1 MAFVDFQ
8 QGSTS
13 NNNTTDPQRPQYY
26 GSGLGDVGF
35 IEDDDDYEFLLDEA
49 LARDGLY
56 RGMSFCNL
64 IPIYYNLI

>member
-8 QGSTS
+8 LPIPVIHEDLRS
-13 NNNTTDPQRPQYY
+13 QYY

-35 IEDDDDYEFLLDEA
+35 VEEDEDYEFLLDEA

-56 RGMSFCNL
+56 RGIFCNL
-64 IPIYYNLI
+64 IPILHNLI